1 MGCGWIRRWN
11 DMADILI
18 VDDDPSV
25 RETLEVRL
33 TREGYAVE
41 TAEVFDQAKEALAER
56 DFDAILLDV
65 VLPGVGGI
73 GILKYIKD
81 ADIETPVIMIT
92 GDPNVDS
99 AAKSMQYGAYDYISK
114 PIRKDNLL
122 DVVRRAVEK
131 KGLID
136 RKKELEK
143 ENLEYQ
149 KELERTVEKRTE
161 ELKNAYELLGEEYS
175 RKIRFMRKTS
185 HDFINPLS
193 IIDGY
198 LTLLME
204 GGLSDEQRQRL
215 QIVSENVK
223 RIDRLVQDALE
234 VTA

>member
-1 MGCGWIRRWN
+1 M
-11 DMADILI
+11 
-18 VDDDPSV
+18 

-33 TREGYAVE
+33 TRERYAVK
-41 TAEVFDQAKEALAER
+41 TAEVFDQAKVALAER

-175 RKIRFMRKTS
+175 RKLRFMRKTS
-185 HDFINPLS
+185 HEFINPLS

-198 LTLLME
+198 LALLME

-215 QIVSENVK
+215 RIVSENVK

>member
-1 MGCGWIRRWN
+1 
-11 DMADILI
+11 MANILI
-18 VDDDPSV
+18 VDDDLSI
-25 RETLEVRL
+25 RETLDARL

-41 TAEVFDQAKEALAER
+41 TSEGFDQAKEALDEC
-56 DFDAILLDV
+56 DFDAILLDI
-65 VLPGVGGI
+65 VLPKVSGI
-73 GILKYIKD
+73 EIMKYIKN
-81 ADIETPVIMIT
+81 AGIETPVIMIT
-92 GDPNVDS
+92 GDPNVGT

-149 KELERTVEKRTE
+149 KELEGEVEDRTK

-185 HDFINPLS
+185 HEFINPLS

-198 LTLLME
+198 LTLLMSE
-204 GGLSDEQRQRL
+204 DLSDEQRQRL
-215 QIVSENVK
+215 RIVSENVK
-223 RIDRLVQDALE
+223 KIDRLVQDALE
-234 VTA
+234 VTADGGVDT